1 MAKIKTITD
10 INLRTPTQ
18 VVIVEKD
25 KYMEVSEEIAIYFCR
40 EDIEALSLD
49 KQKENRRPKHS
60 IRTPIDEQNNPHED
74 YKDIK

>member
-40 EDIEALSLD
+40 EDIKALSLD
-49 KQKENRRPKHS
+49 KQKENRRPKHA

-74 YKDIK
+74 YTDIK